1 MDKKYY
7 IITVV
12 GALRAD
18 DKTKIK
24 YMRDANVP
32 AGFNFAGNTN
42 NKRSFFQL
50 ELCEA
55 SGTTIVLPNG
65 KTVSMPNPQTK
76 PFTFNCFERSHPELF
91 KAVFREIK
99 ANTAEKP
106 TYIKDEGDKTGL
118 RIILENLVVPGAI
131 VPFVLPYEVYRMNRD
146 PKSHKLVKFTAKRYA
161 DDGSIEEVPVTT
173 TTGETFLYGN
183 ECDTPEVF
191 IERAKKAVLKV
202 SKKVETQTH
211 IEDTG
216 SAIVNTSVS
225 EETTETTEEDTTE
238 TSTDEGDV

>member
-12 GALRAD
+12 GAPKAD

-42 NKRSFFQL
+42 NKRSFFHL

-91 KAVFREIK
+91 KAILREIK
-99 ANTAEKP
+99 AHTAEKP
-106 TYIKDEGDKTGL
+106 TYTKDEGDKSGF

-131 VPFVLPYEVYRMNRD
+131 VPFILPYEVYRMNRD
-146 PKSHKLVKFTAKRYA
+146 PKTHKLVKFEATRYA
-161 DDGSIEEVPVTT
+161 DDGSIEKVPVTT
-173 TTGETFLYGN
+173 NTGETFLYGN
-183 ECDTPEVF
+183 ECDAPEVF

-202 SKKVETQTH
+202 SKQVVAQTH
-211 IEDTG
+211 TEDTG
-216 SAIVNTSVS
+216 SAVVNTSVS
-225 EETTETTEEDTTE
+225 EEPVETTEETTE
-238 TSTDEGDV
+238 TSTDDGDV